1 MTGSHWLNETGTLN
15 TPIIITN
22 SFAIGACY
30 SGIYEYCVREYKD
43 KDGLANWFL
52 SPVVAETFDGYLS
65 DIGAMSVN
73 PGDVVRG
80 IEMALASEGKPV
92 DEGCT
97 GGGTGMILAWFK
109 GGTGSASRVVEGV
122 AKGERVTYT
131 VAALVQANYGS
142 KRDVRIGGVPVGM
155 MFIDEDMRKER
166 LDREEEGNPA
176 KVKDGSIII
185 VLATDAPLHPLQL
198 QRLAKR
204 ATVGLARVGGWGSN
218 SSGDIFLA
226 FSTAE
231 KIPAQGK
238 TSRSTPV
245 VVQSVDV
252 LVDDTINALFECA
265 ADATE
270 EAIYNV
276 LCMAE
281 DTRGPLGR
289 EIKAM
294 DLERLKSVMEK
305 YL

>member
-1 MTGSHWLNETGTLN
+1 M
-15 TPIIITN
+15 
-22 SFAIGACY
+22 
-30 SGIYEYCVREYKD
+30 
-43 KDGLANWFL
+43 
-52 SPVVAETFDGYLS
+52 
-65 DIGAMSVN
+65 
-73 PGDVVRG
+73 
-80 IEMALASEGKPV
+80 
-92 DEGCT
+92 
-97 GGGTGMILAWFK
+97 
-109 GGTGSASRVVEGV
+109 
-122 AKGERVTYT
+122 
-131 VAALVQANYGS
+131 
-142 KRDVRIGGVPVGM
+142 
-155 MFIDEDMRKER
+155 
-166 LDREEEGNPA
+166 
-176 KVKDGSIII
+176 
-185 VLATDAPLHPLQL
+185 LATDAPLHPLQL

-218 SSGDIFLA
+218 SSGDIFLT

-231 KIPAQGK
+231 KIPVQGK
-238 TSRSTPV
+238 TSRFTPA